1 MPHNAAFGRFVERC
15 TRWLGAAISAAASVD
30 VRCALVGCA
39 LVACGLVDV
48 VHGQPAA
55 PVGWTQVWNDEFEGG
70 TLDAAKWQPETTT
83 NPANNERQAY
93 IPQQVSVSGGN
104 MVITSENVP
113 YGGKSYRSGRV
124 HSVYTQRHG
133 RWEIRADLP
142 TSRGMWPAIWLLP
155 DGNWPSQ
162 GEIDIME
169 NRGTQTGL
177 TSSAYHF
184 GTNPP
189 YFHDYRYGEQTTAK
203 FGVSQN
209 YHTGFHTYAVEW
221 DAKKLRFFVDDVHY
235 LTLFDSDMGGYL
247 GRQTAQMRTILNTA
261 VGGDFLGA
269 LQPNN
274 TTVWPQQF
282 LIDYVRVFNKNNDV
296 IRLRNGD
303 FDENGGSLTGW
314 TTFGNRLNTNN
325 VSVHNEAVD
334 TGPASLKV
342 FGQATGN
349 TNYSGVSQGIT
360 VAAGQEVRATA
371 ESFIRSQ
378 DSLAG
383 TGNTVQMKIEFYND
397 FGGKYGTSDLL
408 QETAITIADAMSP
421 NNAWR
426 PHELSAV
433 APAGAVE
440 ARLAF
445 VFSQPAAG
453 GSGAVHIDDVAFRNL
468 ALPDVADA
476 NGDGNVD
483 GFDLLKWQ
491 RQLGTTSP
499 QGPTDGDFNFD
510 GVVNSDDLDAWTAQ
524 FGDQPPTTAAN
535 VIVAEPSSGIAALIA
550 LAGLLVRSGA
560 FAKADSKAQNPK

>member
-1 MPHNAAFGRFVERC
+1 MPHNADVGEIVERA
-15 TRWLGAAISAAASVD
+15 TPFRVLALPLLMATALLGFSIA
-30 VRCALVGCA
+30 G
-39 LVACGLVDV
+39 VARAQTA
-48 VHGQPAA
+48 H
-55 PVGWTQVWNDEFEGG
+55 VGWTPVWNDEFEGA
-70 TLDAAKWQPETTT
+70 TLDPAKWEPETTT

-93 IPQQVSVSGGN
+93 IPQQVSVAGGN
-104 MVITSENVP
+104 MVITSENIP
-113 YGGKSYRSGRV
+113 YGGKQYRSGRV
-124 HSVYTQRHG
+124 HSEYAQRHG

-155 DGNWPSQ
+155 DASWPSQ

-235 LTLFDSDMGGYL
+235 LTLYDADMGGYL
-247 GRQTAQMRTILNTA
+247 GRQTAPMRTILNTA

-269 LQPNN
+269 LQPNSS
-274 TTVWPQQF
+274 TVWPQQF
-282 LIDYVRVFNKNNDV
+282 LIDYVRVFNKNGDV

-303 FDENGGSLTGW
+303 FDENGGSLAGW

-325 VSVHNEAVD
+325 VSVHNEAID
-334 TGPASLKV
+334 TGPAALKL
-342 FGQATGN
+342 FGQANGN

-360 VAAGQEVRATA
+360 VAGGQEVRATA

-378 DSLAG
+378 DSIAG
-383 TGNTVQMKIEFYND
+383 TGNTVQMKIEFYSD
-397 FGGKYGTSDLL
+397 FGGKYGTSDMLL
-408 QETAITIADAMSP
+408 ETAITIADATSP

-426 PHELSAV
+426 PHDLSAV

-453 GSGAVHIDDVAFRNL
+453 GGGAVHIDDVMFRNL

-476 NGDGNVD
+476 NGDGKVD
-483 GFDLLKWQ
+483 GVDFLRWQ
-491 RQLGTTSP
+491 RQVGSVSA

-510 GVVNSDDLDAWTAQ
+510 GQIDGADLQAWTEQ
-524 FGDQPPTTAAN
+524 FGAGATGAN
-535 VIVAEPSSGIAALIA
+535 LAVAEPSSAVAAMMA
-550 LAGLLVRSGA
+550 FAGLVIRRLGPGRPEPTPTA
-560 FAKADSKAQNPK
+560 AP